1 MNAEVATPIDRTDK
15 LLARLCKEG
24 YLVKTREMD
33 GGEEIIEY
41 ILGPRGKVEVGSG
54 AVAGM
59 ARVVYGREA
68 MPSAE
73 MSQFEREE
81 IEDFEGRLARS
92 LGIQPRE
99 VGNMDV
105 EQGNGEEVNGNGHVE
120 EPEEQ
125 SVAPRRGRRRTAA
138 EEEKEEESSE
148 DDDEEQYENSD

>member
-1 MNAEVATPIDRTDK
+1 MNAEQNTPIDRTDK

-68 MPSAE
+68 LASAD
-73 MSQFEREE
+73 MSQLEREE
-81 IEDFEGRLARS
+81 IEDFEGRLGRS
-92 LGIQPRE
+92 LGIEPRK
-99 VGNMDV
+99 VDV
-105 EQGNGEEVNGNGHVE
+105 AGVVNGNGNENGNGQVDEEEVE
-120 EPEEQ
+120 AEQ
-125 SVAPRRGRRRTAA
+125 SVAPRRATRRAAA
-138 EEEKEEESSE
+138 EEEEDD
-148 DDDEEQYENSD
+148 DDDEEEYAEDSE